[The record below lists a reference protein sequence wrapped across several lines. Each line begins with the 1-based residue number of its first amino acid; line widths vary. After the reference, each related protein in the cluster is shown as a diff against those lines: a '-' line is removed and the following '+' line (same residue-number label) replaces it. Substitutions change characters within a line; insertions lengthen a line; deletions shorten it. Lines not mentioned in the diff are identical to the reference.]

1 MIIYIYI
8 YVKYIYISNIFFI
21 QSSVDGHSDCF
32 HLAIYNLQLAIV
44 NNRFHLAIYNL
55 QLAIVNNAAMNTGVH
70 VFFWIS
76 VFLFVRYIPRVGISG
91 SYGSSIFSFLS
102 SCGFMGSFLTQ
113 DNITITIII
122 LFDGILITNLASRNN
137 SKLATIYSDTFPLI
151 MKTFPILC
159 TRFSSSLC
167 TFHVPNCALSI
178 FSHFS
183 KEPEYLPVED
193 NI

>member
-1 MIIYIYI
+1 
-8 YVKYIYISNIFFI
+8 
-21 QSSVDGHSDCF
+21 
-32 HLAIYNLQLAIV
+32 
-44 NNRFHLAIYNL
+44 
-55 QLAIVNNAAMNTGVH
+55 MNTGVH

-76 VFLFVRYIPRVGISG
+76 VFVRYIPRVGISG

-102 SCGFMGSFLTQ
+102 SYGLMGSFLTQ

-137 SKLATIYSDTFPLI
+137 SKLATISFDMSPLI

-167 TFHVPNCALSI
+167 TFHVPTVHFPYSAISPRNLSSFQWRTI
-178 FSHFS
+178 FRNQH
-183 KEPEYLPVED
+183 PHTRYTHCCQ
-193 NI
+193 NITTPRFFQETRK

>member
-1 MIIYIYI
+1 MIIYI

-32 HLAIYNLQLAIV
+32 HILS
-44 NNRFHLAIYNL
+44 
-55 QLAIVNNAAMNTGVH
+55 IVNNAAMNTGVH

-76 VFLFVRYIPRVGISG
+76 VFVRYIPRVGISG

-102 SCGFMGSFLTQ
+102 SYGLMGSFLTQ

-137 SKLATIYSDTFPLI
+137 SKLATISFDVSPLI

-183 KEPEYLPVED
+183 KEPEFLPVED